1 MIKKLFILIITLFA
15 IVLCSWSVPAQPGVW
30 RTMTLKDGSYVE
42 VQLVGDEYLHYW
54 QTADGRMFDDHGQA
68 LNHWD
73 LRQRQ
78 LSSNKR
84 RMSAARRQGI
94 RREGI
99 RRAGTSTIPIRNY
112 TGDKRGLI
120 ILVAFQDKAFRE
132 GHNRTLFDR
141 IANET
146 GFTSDDG
153 FRGSVHDYFFDQS
166 REAFNLTFDVVGPVL
181 MPKDYGY
188 YGENGGPYNFDL
200 HPGEMVVTAC
210 QAIVDEVDFH
220 DYDWDRNGEVDQV
233 MIIYAGRGE
242 ASGGGDNTI
251 WPHEWCLTEAEGA
264 PLELDGVRIDTYA
277 CSCEMRSNSS
287 IDGIG
292 TTCHEFSHCLGL
304 PDMYDIAYG
313 GNFGMGSYSL
323 MGGGSYNGDSF
334 LPAGYTSFERMCCGW
349 LTPTVLTDNMEVAN
363 MKALSDG
370 GEAYILYNDAWPDE
384 FYLLEN
390 RQEIGWDQKIPE
402 SGMLILHVDYDETVW
417 YYNLVN
423 TVADYSGEEGYGPGA
438 VNDHERC
445 TIFHADG
452 YDYGFWASPYPY
464 YSNNSLTPDSHPAA
478 TLYHPNSQGDM
489 FMSVPILD
497 IVQHNGGTMSFRTGE
512 ATGIVEM
519 RDGENERMR
528 NSDAWYSLDGRR
540 VNAQGTV
547 PGGVYIYK
555 GKKVKR

>member
-1 MIKKLFILIITLFA
+1 MKRFLILTILLSVVFTSTRA
-15 IVLCSWSVPAQPGVW
+15 VPAQPGVW
-30 RTMTLKDGSYVE
+30 RTMTLHDNSVVE
-42 VQLVGDEYLHYW
+42 VQLVGDECLHYW
-54 QTADGRMFDDHGQA
+54 QAADGRMFDDYGQA

-73 LRQRQ
+73 LQQRL

-99 RRAGTSTIPIRNY
+99 HRESTSTIPIRNY
-112 TGDKRGLI
+112 EGEKRGLI
-120 ILVAFQDKAFRE
+120 ILVAFQNKAFCD
-132 GHNRTLFDR
+132 GHDQALYDR
-141 IANET
+141 IANEK
-146 GFTSDDG
+146 GFASSDG
-153 FRGSVHDYFFDQS
+153 FRGSVHDYFLDQS
-166 REAFNLTFDVVGPVL
+166 RGLFDLTFDVVGPVL
-181 MPKDYGY
+181 MPNDYGY
-188 YGENGGPYNFDL
+188 YGENGGPYDFDL

-210 QAIVDEVDFH
+210 QAIVDEVNFR
-220 DYDWDRNGEVDQV
+220 DYDWDGNGEVDQV

-242 ASGGGDNTI
+242 ASGGGANTV

-277 CSCEMRSNSS
+277 CSCEMRSDSS

-304 PDMYDIAYG
+304 PDMYDIDYG

-323 MGGGSYNGDSF
+323 MDHGSYNGNSF

-390 RQEIGWDQKIPE
+390 RQETGWDQKIPE

-423 TVADYSGEEGYGPGA
+423 TAADYSDKEGYGPGA

-464 YSNNSLTPDSHPAA
+464 YSNNSLTPDSQPAA
-478 TLYHPNSQGDM
+478 ILYHPNSQGKT

-497 IVQHNGGTMSFRTGE
+497 ITQNSNGIMSFHTGE
-512 ATGIVEM
+512 ATGIAEM
-519 RDGENERMR
+519 RDGENERR
-528 NSDAWYSLDGRR
+528 RGEDAWYSLDGRR
-540 VNAQGTV
+540 VHAQGTM
-547 PGGVYIYK
+547 PGRVYIYK